1 VAGAAGVVI
10 INQAMAKQ
18 FWPQGDPLSDQLV
31 IGKGIGPEFV
41 EGPRQIIGVVGDVR
55 DSALNQDPRPAMYVP
70 FAQVPNGVT
79 ALNARV
85 SALGWV
91 VRTRSEPHALSPSI
105 QKELREASGGL
116 PVARIQSMDEIVVQS
131 TARSDFNM
139 LLLTVFGCAALLLA
153 AIGVYGL
160 MSYSV
165 EQRTQEIG
173 IRLALGAE
181 LGQVRNMVIVQ
192 GMSLAVAGVAIGTV
206 SAFALSRLIETLLF
220 GVTARDPVVFV
231 AVPGVLTLV
240 ALIAVWLPA
249 LRATRIDPID
259 ALRCE

>member
-1 VAGAAGVVI
+1 VA
-10 INQAMAKQ
+10 
-18 FWPQGDPLSDQLV
+18 
-31 IGKGIGPEFV
+31 
-41 EGPRQIIGVVGDVR
+41 
-55 DSALNQDPRPAMYVP
+55 ALNSR
-70 FAQVPNGVT
+70 
-79 ALNARV
+79 L

-91 VRTRSEPHALSPSI
+91 VRTRGEPHAMSTAI

-116 PVARIQSMDEIVVQS
+116 LVARIKSMDEMVAQS
-131 TARSDFNM
+131 TARADFNM
-139 LLLTVFGCAALLLA
+139 LLLTVFGAAALALA

-173 IRLALGAE
+173 IRLALGADA
-181 LGQVRNMVIVQ
+181 GQVRNMVMAQ
-192 GMSLAVAGVAIGTV
+192 GMRL
-206 SAFALSRLIETLLF
+206 ALSGVVMGLAAALALSKLIESLLF
-220 GVTARDPVVFV
+220 GVTARDPAVFV
-231 AVPGVLTLV
+231 VVPAVLTFV